1 MIIYWWN
8 PLLLKE
14 VFNSGHMD
22 ILIFPFL
29 FLSLWA
35 VTQHRFFLSAG
46 ALGLAASVKIW
57 PVLLFPIIFK
67 SLRKKPILLTT
78 VFLLFLTIILLAFWP
93 AKLWQQP
100 STSAFINYSTRWEL
114 NDSVFRIFSWISQV
128 ILQLIDV
135 HPGYGQLMARIIVV
149 LITLLGVIYLTRKR
163 SEKDLS
169 LYKSALI
176 LISLIFMISPTQ
188 FPWYAIWLLPFLS
201 IQPRFSLLLLTP
213 LLTIYYL
220 RNYFQLYQS
229 EILFDNYLVWVQYIP
244 VWALIIMELR
254 RGKWKISMVN
264 EKN

>member
-57 PVLLFPIIFK
+57 PALLFPIIFK
-67 SLRKKPILLTT
+67 FLRKKPLLLTM

-100 STSAFINYSTRWEL
+100 STSAFINYSIRWEL
-114 NDSVFRIFSWISQV
+114 NDSIFRIFSWISQV

-135 HPGYGQLMARIIVV
+135 HPGYGQLIARITVV
-149 LITLLGVIYLTRKR
+149 LITLLGVIYLTWKR
-163 SEKDLS
+163 GERDIS
-169 LYKSALI
+169 LYQSTLI
-176 LISLIFMISPTQ
+176 LNSVLFMISPTQ
-188 FPWYAIWLLPFLS
+188 FPWYAIWLLPFLT

-220 RNYFQLYQS
+220 RYYFQLYQIES
-229 EILFDNYLVWVQYIP
+229 LFDNYLVWVQYIP
-244 VWALIIMELR
+244 VWVLIIMEWR
-254 RGKWKISMVN
+254 SGKWKISVEY
-264 EKN
+264 EKI